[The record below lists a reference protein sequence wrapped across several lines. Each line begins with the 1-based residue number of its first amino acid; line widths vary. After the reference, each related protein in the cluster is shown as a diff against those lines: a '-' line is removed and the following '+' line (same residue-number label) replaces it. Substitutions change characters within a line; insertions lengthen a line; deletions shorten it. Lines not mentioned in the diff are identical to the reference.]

1 MVRRGF
7 TIVELLIV
15 IAIMGILLVLAVV
28 NVRSTQIT
36 ARDTERKGDVEAIG
50 LALENFYRNDF
61 RNTDTGTSSGRYPS
75 TGLVP
80 IPSSVL
86 PDLDPKSYIAPG
98 ETTNS
103 LVAATNADQTPTGV
117 TPQPTLGQYVYQPL
131 SHNGTNWIVCSS
143 GDCRKFNIYYR
154 LEADN
159 TVYKAMS
166 KNQ

>member
-28 NVRSTQIT
+28 NVRGTQIT
-36 ARDTERKGDVEAIG
+36 ARDNERKGDVEATA

-75 TGLVP
+75 TGLIPIVP
-80 IPSSVL
+80 SVL
-86 PDLDPKSYIAPG
+86 PDLDPKSYSAPG
-98 ETTNS
+98 QTASS
-103 LVAATNADQTPTGV
+103 LIAATNTDQTTTGV
-117 TPQPTLGQYVYQPL
+117 TPQPTIDQYVYQPL
-131 SHNGTNWIVCSS
+131 SHNGTNWVLCSS
-143 GDCRKFNIYYR
+143 GECRKFNIYYR

-159 TVYKAMS
+159 TVYQLKS